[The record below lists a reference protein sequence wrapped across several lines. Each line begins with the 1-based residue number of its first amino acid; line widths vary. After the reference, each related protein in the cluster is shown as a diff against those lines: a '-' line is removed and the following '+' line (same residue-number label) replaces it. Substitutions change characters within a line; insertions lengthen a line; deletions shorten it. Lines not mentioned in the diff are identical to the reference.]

1 MTALSSVI
9 DRTLSHLDH
18 GRTARNKLA
27 TTVTSTATSITTT
40 YDLAGI
46 TPGARISIGLEDM
59 HVYDTDT
66 SVKTATVERGDGESV
81 GAAHTAGD
89 VIMVGPEF
97 SRFDVVQAINEEI
110 AELSSPARGLYQ
122 MLAVD
127 ITYNSAISGYDL
139 AGVDDTF
146 LDVYELRWKQ
156 TGPSLFWPVIT
167 EFDVSRNMATSEFA
181 SGTAIFL
188 FQAAQVGLPIRVR
201 YKAKFSQLDTTDE
214 TQVVETVTG
223 LSESGCNILAY
234 GAAARLAAG
243 RAMRRSAFDAQGNS
257 RRADEVTTQD
267 TLISVQGLLRQRD
280 IAVQAEAARLGKQY
294 PLRNYR

>member
-1 MTALSSVI
+1 MTTLASII
-9 DRTLSHLDH
+9 DRTLSHVDH

-27 TTVTSTATSITTT
+27 TTVNTTATSIVTT

-46 TPGARISIGLEDM
+46 TPGSRISIGLEDM
-59 HVYDTDT
+59 HVYATDPD
-66 SVKTATVERGDGESV
+66 VKTATVERGDGESV

-89 VIMVGPEF
+89 VVIVGPEF

-127 ITYNSAISGYDL
+127 LTYNASISGYDL
-139 AGVDDTF
+139 TGVASTF

-156 TGPSLFWPVIT
+156 NGPSKYWPTIT
-167 EFDVSRNMATSEFA
+167 EFDVSRNMDTAEFA

-188 FQAAQVGLPIRVR
+188 FEGAQAGLPIRVR
-201 YKAKFSQLDTTDE
+201 YKAKYTQLGTTDE

-223 LSESGCNILAY
+223 LSESGVNILSY
-234 GAAARLAAG
+234 GAAARLCAG
-243 RAMRRSAFDAQGNS
+243 RPIRRSSFDAQGNS
-257 RRADEVTTQD
+257 RRADESTVQD

-280 IAVQAEAARLGKQY
+280 IAVQAEAARLGKQH
-294 PLRNYR
+294 PIRGYR